1 MPILKLFQKSEDEEV
16 IPNSFYTK
24 SRKMQHKKE
33 NSRPDDHRRE
43 NPLQD
48 ISKANS
54 PTYYKV
60 TQHDQVGYSPV
71 RRGGQNPQ
79 INQRDTFLLTK

>member
-1 MPILKLFQKSEDEEV
+1 MPILLKLFQKSEDKEM

-33 NSRPDDHRRE
+33 KSRPGDRRE

-54 PTYYKV
+54 PTYY
-60 TQHDQVGYSPV
+60 
-71 RRGGQNPQ
+71 
-79 INQRDTFLLTK
+79 

>member
-1 MPILKLFQKSEDEEV
+1 M

-33 NSRPDDHRRE
+33 NSRPNDIRE

-54 PTYYKV
+54 PAYYSV

-71 RRGGQNPQ
+71 MRGCQNPQ